1 MKHDTKITMSKTAKI
16 KRRPLDGVLLLD
28 KPKGISSNNILQK
41 VKYLYRAVKAGHA
54 GTLDPMATG
63 LLPICFGEAS
73 KFNHQLLNN
82 RKTYRFT
89 CRLGE
94 ATNTGDAEGEVIAT
108 AAIPELSTALLETAM
123 VNFTGDIQQIPPMV
137 SALHHEGKRLYELAR
152 EGIEVARPARD
163 ITIDALTLIEFD
175 DHSFTAEV
183 TCSKGTYVRV
193 LAEDIAKSMGTLGH
207 LTMLRRTEVA
217 PYFAPTLITVEDL
230 EAALLENRADELL
243 LPVDSAIA
251 DFPILI
257 FNEEETARLKNGQKI
272 AFPHTLDEQFYR
284 LYAYDQTFLGLG
296 ERHLPHVIKPSRL
309 IQIQ

>member
-1 MKHDTKITMSKTAKI
+1 MSKQAKI

-41 VKYLYRAVKAGHA
+41 IKWLYKAEKAGHA

-82 RKTYRFT
+82 RKTYEFT
-89 CRLGE
+89 CLLGFS
-94 ATNTGDAEGEVIAT
+94 TNTGDAEGEIIHEQD
-108 AAIPELSTALLETAM
+108 IPKLSTELLTEALEHFLGE
-123 VNFTGDIQQIPPMV
+123 IQQVPPMV

-152 EGIEVARPARD
+152 EGIEVERPARD
-163 ITIDALTLIEFD
+163 ITIYQLNLISFD
-175 DHSFTAEV
+175 DVSFTAEV

-193 LAEDIAKSMGTLGH
+193 LAEDISKSLGTVGH

-217 PYFAPTLITVEDL
+217 PYFKPQLVTMEILEKALEDQC
-230 EAALLENRADELL
+230 ADHLL

-251 DFPILI
+251 DYPILV
-257 FNEEETARLKNGQKI
+257 FNEEEVMRLKNGQKI
-272 AFPHTLDEQFYR
+272 ALSYQLDEQFYR
-284 LYAYDQTFLGLG
+284 LYAHDQTFLGLG

-309 IQIQ
+309 IQIK

>member
-1 MKHDTKITMSKTAKI
+1 MSKQAKI

-28 KPKGISSNNILQK
+28 KPKGISSNDILQK
-41 VKYLYRAVKAGHA
+41 VKWLYKAEKAGHA

-82 RKTYRFT
+82 RKTYEFT
-89 CRLGE
+89 CLLGVS
-94 ATNTGDAEGEVIAT
+94 TNTGDAEGSMIKEAT
-108 AAIPELSTALLETAM
+108 IPTLSTEILTEALQKF
-123 VNFTGDIQQIPPMV
+123 VGDIQQVPPMV

-152 EGIEVARPARD
+152 EGIEVERPARD
-163 ITIDALTLIEFD
+163 ITIYQLNLISFND
-175 DHSFTAEV
+175 VSFTAEV

-193 LAEDIAKSMGTLGH
+193 LAEDIAKSLGTVGH

-217 PYFAPTLITVEDL
+217 PYFKPNLITMMIL
-230 EAALLENRADELL
+230 EKALEEGNADDLL
-243 LPVDSAIA
+243 LVVDSAIA
-251 DFPILI
+251 DYPILE
-257 FNEEETARLKNGQKI
+257 FSEEDTLRLKNGQKI
-272 AFPHTLDEQFYR
+272 ALPYQLDEQFYR

-309 IQIQ
+309 IQIK